1 MTKSAMVAEILGRR
15 KAAPIFVDFL
25 PIFYVGMT
33 IRSSGAGTYIASVP
47 LNKELPKDIEG
58 KTLYLQGGQEGI
70 EICVLGLPNEKS
82 IEFIYD
88 GELDTDGLQDFFII
102 KQYEVFPLSKW
113 LAANRAKYHA
123 AKAEIESLRYR
134 LSPLAKLREALYE
147 LDISKQN
154 YEYVLDQEDQDRMA
168 GDAPFDKKIALENLE
183 VVTAIAEKS
192 GPIKNEL
199 LKYDLLP
206 SATIDQVNALMV
218 RPRLAIIEIALGMK
232 TSEEFNSLAVFSEAV
247 IEDLSDRIDAAI
259 EASASGKETTLAEDL
274 ISKDDLPD
282 AIQSDGS
289 EGKPHGDLTPEQS
302 NKLDGAFGE
311 SLEQEQPPMI

>member
-1 MTKSAMVAEILGRR
+1 
-15 KAAPIFVDFL
+15 
-25 PIFYVGMT
+25 
-33 IRSSGAGTYIASVP
+33 
-47 LNKELPKDIEG
+47 
-58 KTLYLQGGQEGI
+58 
-70 EICVLGLPNEKS
+70 
-82 IEFIYD
+82 
-88 GELDTDGLQDFFII
+88 
-102 KQYEVFPLSKW
+102 
-113 LAANRAKYHA
+113 
-123 AKAEIESLRYR
+123 
-134 LSPLAKLREALYE
+134 
-147 LDISKQN
+147 
-154 YEYVLDQEDQDRMA
+154 MA